1 MKNLLLD
8 YDKCIDCN
16 SCMKGCLLLDEFTS
30 SPKELLKDFKGA
42 RSAANIS
49 FSCAS
54 CNYCESVCPEDIS
67 FKEHFYKAK
76 KEYAKS
82 DTILNSFGYKAILFH
97 QKNSFSKLFTSKT
110 KFTTGEFKNMA
121 FMPGCAL
128 SSYSPKMVKKI
139 YAHLKEELPGIGVIQ
154 QCCGLPTRVL
164 GDMGRF
170 DKLYSYL
177 EADLANMGCD
187 TVVTACE
194 NCYMSLKELSPHIKV
209 KSLYEVLDS
218 IELPASTC
226 KGYEDSPKVALHDPC
241 PTRYETVLHV
251 SVRSLMDKLGLQ
263 YEEFKHNRKK
273 TECCGSGGMLELTNP
288 KLALKQI
295 NSRANQTDCDV
306 IVSYCQSCSESMTKG
321 GKYGVH
327 ILDLIYND
335 RMKDKMKQKKNGTAK
350 KWFNRYVSKKM
361 IEKL

>member
-1 MKNLLLD
+1 
-8 YDKCIDCN
+8 
-16 SCMKGCLLLDEFTS
+16 MKGCLLLDEFTS
-30 SPKELLKDFKGA
+30 SPKDLLKNLKGS
-42 RSAANIS
+42 RGGENIS
-49 FSCAS
+49 FSCAN

-67 FKEHFYKAK
+67 FKKHFYKAK
-76 KEYAKS
+76 QEYAQS
-82 DTILNSFGYKAILFH
+82 DTILKNFGYKSILFH

-110 KFTTGEFKNMA
+110 KFSTGEFKNMA

-139 YAHLKEELPGIGVIQ
+139 YTHLKEALPGIGVIQ
-154 QCCGLPTRVL
+154 QCCGQPTRVL
-164 GDMGRF
+164 GDMNRF
-170 DKLYSYL
+170 NKLYSYL

-209 KSLYEVLDS
+209 KSLYEVLDNV
-218 IELPASTC
+218 ELPISTS
-226 KGYEDSPKVALHDPC
+226 KGYIDSPKVALHDPC
-241 PTRYETVLHV
+241 PTRYENILHV
-251 SVRSLMDKLGLQ
+251 SVRNLMNKLGLQ
-263 YEEFKHNRKK
+263 YEEFKNNRKK

-335 RMKDKMKQKKNGTAK
+335 KMKDQMKQKKKGTAT